1 MGKTLFITRMAEK
14 LQSVVPE
21 GHKVIITIPVH
32 GPVVTVDSVM
42 QSLVNHQNSA
52 DCIILH
58 FDISPS
64 VFERLYFLG
73 IYEYNYS
80 IIYSQVLW
88 QMDTV
93 LFSLLV
99 LRGLCDTQGRVWR
112 NRSTQLYA
120 IEVTLPEVGHSHSV
134 IYVLQLFTFS

>member
-32 GPVVTVDSVM
+32 GPVVTGDSVM

-52 DCIILH
+52 DCVILH

-64 VFERLYFLG
+64 VFKRLLLA
-73 IYEYNYS
+73 IYLL
-80 IIYSQVLW
+80 IYSGVVADGHCFIL
-88 QMDTV
+88 TAHPKR
-93 LFSLLV
+93 LV
-99 LRGLCDTQGRVWR
+99 
-112 NRSTQLYA
+112 
-120 IEVTLPEVGHSHSV
+120 
-134 IYVLQLFTFS
+134 

>member
-52 DCIILH
+52 DCVILH

-64 VFERLYFLG
+64 VLERPIFWPYMSIATNLFRCCGRWTLF
-73 IYEYNYS
+73 YS
-80 IIYSQVLW
+80 
-88 QMDTV
+88 
-93 LFSLLV
+93 
-99 LRGLCDTQGRVWR
+99 LC
-112 NRSTQLYA
+112 
-120 IEVTLPEVGHSHSV
+120 
-134 IYVLQLFTFS
+134 